1 MAETTRPELELV
13 RRALLPGALAVP
25 VAAAIAWSLGGVD
38 AGISAALGVLLGLV
52 NFALNGL
59 SLAWAAGI
67 SVTAVHAVALGGVV
81 VRLGAIVA
89 LLFVLSGTAWF
100 SPTAF
105 GLTVVPGTLLLLGF
119 EARLVARGLGG
130 ALQVPA
136 DPVMVRAAEALRTAE
151 AAR

>member
-1 MAETTRPELELV
+1 MVETTRPEMELV
-13 RRALLPGALAVP
+13 RRALPPGVLAVP
-25 VAAAIAWSLGGVD
+25 VAAAIAWSLGGRD
-38 AGISAALGVLLGLV
+38 AGLSAALGAGVGLA
-52 NFALNGL
+52 NFVLNGL

-89 LLFVLSGTAWF
+89 FLFALSGTPWF

-119 EARLVARGLGG
+119 EARLVAKGLGG
-130 ALQVPA
+130 MLQVPA
-136 DPVMVRAAEALRTAE
+136 DPVMVRASEALRNAE

>member
-13 RRALLPGALAVP
+13 RRALPFGVLAVP
-25 VAAAIAWSLGGVD
+25 VAAAIASALGGAD
-38 AGISAALGVLLGLV
+38 AGVSAALGVVVGLA

-89 LLFVLSGTAWF
+89 LLFALTGTSWF

-136 DPVMVRAAEALRTAE
+136 DPVMARAAEALRTAE
-151 AAR
+151 ATR